1 MNTVESMKKL
11 WLINTMLA
19 ILGISACSEQ
29 TEPQAND
36 DKIPEESLPVYPAP
50 DRTTIPAFPGAEGA
64 GKFTTGGAEGT
75 VYVVTSL
82 KDDGSEGT
90 LRWAIEKSGKRT
102 VVFAVGGVI
111 ALTKQLV
118 IKNDDITIAG
128 QTAPGA
134 GICLK
139 NYTLRVNANN
149 VIIRFIRCRMGDEC
163 KTEDDS
169 MNGYQSSYPGK
180 KNIIID
186 HCSMSWSTDECAS
199 FYGNTNMTMQWCIV
213 SESLTNSIHV
223 KGGHGYGGLWG
234 GSPATFHHNLLA
246 HHSNRKI
253 PEESLPVYPAP
264 DRTTIPAFPGAE
276 GAGKFTTGGAEGT
289 VYVVTSLKDDGSEG
303 TLRWAIE
310 KSGKRTV
317 VFAVGGVIAL
327 TKQLVIKNDDITI
340 AGQTAPG
347 AGICLKNYTLRVNA
361 NNVIIRFIRCRMGDE
376 CKTEDDSMN
385 GYQSSY
391 PGKKNIII
399 DHCSMSWST
408 DECASFYGNTNMTMQ
423 WCIVSE
429 SLTNSIHVKGGHG
442 YGGLWGGSPATF
454 HHNLLAHHSNRTPR
468 LCGSRYSNRAD
479 VEQVDLCNNVIY
491 NWSSEGAYG
500 AQGGSYNIMNNYYKP
515 GPIAA
520 SKKVHCRFFTAYVDD
535 GANNQAAGVYGKF
548 YLSGNYMDT
557 RSDLSES
564 QLAEAEAANSDN
576 TSSTAFVVKNNE
588 ISAQNMLV
596 AKRFDILSDYSFMQS
611 AQDAYEDVLKYAG
624 VSNKRDLVD
633 TRIVNEP
640 RTGTYSREGSNGSSY
655 GFIDTQKDAEGWDEY
670 VEVHSSEVDSDGDGM
685 PDIWEEQNGLN
696 PADKSDAVKYN
707 LSKDYTNLEIY
718 INSLVEGLYPTLK

>member
-1 MNTVESMKKL
+1 MADKYHVSN
-11 WLINTMLA
+11 
-19 ILGISACSEQ
+19 LGNICCSEQ

-234 GSPATFHHNLLA
+234 AVLQ
-246 HHSNRKI
+246 HS
-253 PEESLPVYPAP
+253 
-264 DRTTIPAFPGAE
+264 
-276 GAGKFTTGGAEGT
+276 
-289 VYVVTSLKDDGSEG
+289 
-303 TLRWAIE
+303 
-310 KSGKRTV
+310 
-317 VFAVGGVIAL
+317 
-327 TKQLVIKNDDITI
+327 
-340 AGQTAPG
+340 
-347 AGICLKNYTLRVNA
+347 
-361 NNVIIRFIRCRMGDE
+361 
-376 CKTEDDSMN
+376 
-385 GYQSSY
+385 
-391 PGKKNIII
+391 III
-399 DHCSMSWST
+399 YWLITVIVLHVCVAAVIPIGQIWSKSIY
-408 DECASFYGNTNMTMQ
+408 ATMLF
-423 WCIVSE
+423 ITGRVRG
-429 SLTNSIHVKGGHG
+429 LMGHK
-442 YGGLWGGSPATF
+442 
-454 HHNLLAHHSNRTPR
+454 
-468 LCGSRYSNRAD
+468 
-479 VEQVDLCNNVIY
+479 VV
-491 NWSSEGAYG
+491 
-500 AQGGSYNIMNNYYKP
+500 
-515 GPIAA
+515 PI
-520 SKKVHCRFFTAYVDD
+520 
-535 GANNQAAGVYGKF
+535 
-548 YLSGNYMDT
+548 
-557 RSDLSES
+557 
-564 QLAEAEAANSDN
+564 
-576 TSSTAFVVKNNE
+576 
-588 ISAQNMLV
+588 I
-596 AKRFDILSDYSFMQS
+596 
-611 AQDAYEDVLKYAG
+611 
-624 VSNKRDLVD
+624 
-633 TRIVNEP
+633 
-640 RTGTYSREGSNGSSY
+640 
-655 GFIDTQKDAEGWDEY
+655 
-670 VEVHSSEVDSDGDGM
+670 
-685 PDIWEEQNGLN
+685 
-696 PADKSDAVKYN
+696 
-707 LSKDYTNLEIY
+707 
-718 INSLVEGLYPTLK
+718 

>member
-11 WLINTMLA
+11 WLINTMLV

-234 GSPATFHHNLLA
+234 GSPATFHHNYWLITVIVLHVCVA
-246 HHSNRKI
+246 AVI
-253 PEESLPVYPAP
+253 PIGQIWSKSIYATMLF
-264 DRTTIPAFPGAE
+264 I
-276 GAGKFTTGGAEGT
+276 TGRVRGLMGHK
-289 VYVVTSLKDDGSEG
+289 VV
-303 TLRWAIE
+303 
-310 KSGKRTV
+310 
-317 VFAVGGVIAL
+317 
-327 TKQLVIKNDDITI
+327 
-340 AGQTAPG
+340 P
-347 AGICLKNYTLRVNA
+347 
-361 NNVIIRFIRCRMGDE
+361 II
-376 CKTEDDSMN
+376 
-385 GYQSSY
+385 
-391 PGKKNIII
+391 
-399 DHCSMSWST
+399 
-408 DECASFYGNTNMTMQ
+408 
-423 WCIVSE
+423 
-429 SLTNSIHVKGGHG
+429 
-442 YGGLWGGSPATF
+442 
-454 HHNLLAHHSNRTPR
+454 
-468 LCGSRYSNRAD
+468 
-479 VEQVDLCNNVIY
+479 
-491 NWSSEGAYG
+491 
-500 AQGGSYNIMNNYYKP
+500 
-515 GPIAA
+515 
-520 SKKVHCRFFTAYVDD
+520 
-535 GANNQAAGVYGKF
+535 
-548 YLSGNYMDT
+548 
-557 RSDLSES
+557 
-564 QLAEAEAANSDN
+564 
-576 TSSTAFVVKNNE
+576 
-588 ISAQNMLV
+588 
-596 AKRFDILSDYSFMQS
+596 
-611 AQDAYEDVLKYAG
+611 
-624 VSNKRDLVD
+624 
-633 TRIVNEP
+633 
-640 RTGTYSREGSNGSSY
+640 
-655 GFIDTQKDAEGWDEY
+655 
-670 VEVHSSEVDSDGDGM
+670 
-685 PDIWEEQNGLN
+685 
-696 PADKSDAVKYN
+696 
-707 LSKDYTNLEIY
+707 
-718 INSLVEGLYPTLK
+718 

>member
-246 HHSNRKI
+246 HHSNR
-253 PEESLPVYPAP
+253 
-264 DRTTIPAFPGAE
+264 
-276 GAGKFTTGGAEGT
+276 
-289 VYVVTSLKDDGSEG
+289 
-303 TLRWAIE
+303 
-310 KSGKRTV
+310 
-317 VFAVGGVIAL
+317 
-327 TKQLVIKNDDITI
+327 
-340 AGQTAPG
+340 
-347 AGICLKNYTLRVNA
+347 
-361 NNVIIRFIRCRMGDE
+361 
-376 CKTEDDSMN
+376 
-385 GYQSSY
+385 
-391 PGKKNIII
+391 
-399 DHCSMSWST
+399 
-408 DECASFYGNTNMTMQ
+408 
-423 WCIVSE
+423 
-429 SLTNSIHVKGGHG
+429 
-442 YGGLWGGSPATF
+442 
-454 HHNLLAHHSNRTPR
+454 TPR
-468 LCGSRYSNRAD
+468 LCGSRYSNRVGPRPALPRE
-479 VEQVDLCNNVIY
+479 VEQY
-491 NWSSEGAYG
+491 SAYQ
-500 AQGGSYNIMNNYYKP
+500 AQRLFITP
-515 GPIAA
+515 GLTCYWQIQPNRNDI
-520 SKKVHCRFFTAYVDD
+520 SFDEWVE
-535 GANNQAAGVYGKF
+535 
-548 YLSGNYMDT
+548 MDIQYIRE
-557 RSDLSES
+557 RS
-564 QLAEAEAANSDN
+564 
-576 TSSTAFVVKNNE
+576 F
-588 ISAQNMLV
+588 
-596 AKRFDILSDYSFMQS
+596 
-611 AQDAYEDVLKYAG
+611 
-624 VSNKRDLVD
+624 LVD
-633 TRIVNEP
+633 WKIIFKTIIVVLTKQG
-640 RTGTYSREGSNGSSY
+640 R
-655 GFIDTQKDAEGWDEY
+655 
-670 VEVHSSEVDSDGDGM
+670 
-685 PDIWEEQNGLN
+685 
-696 PADKSDAVKYN
+696 
-707 LSKDYTNLEIY
+707 
-718 INSLVEGLYPTLK
+718 